1 MLIKIDGGPGHPDF
15 NTLAEMRLHGGQ
27 NTTHAM
33 QETDI
38 SYGWFK
44 SLLCQYT
51 QVLLNEL
58 HEEKLKQLEEGID

>member
-1 MLIKIDGGPGHPDF
+1 VLSQVLSRCIDDLFPDARDEEGPHMLIKIDGGPGHPDF

-38 SYGWFK
+38 SYG
-44 SLLCQYT
+44 
-51 QVLLNEL
+51 
-58 HEEKLKQLEEGID
+58 